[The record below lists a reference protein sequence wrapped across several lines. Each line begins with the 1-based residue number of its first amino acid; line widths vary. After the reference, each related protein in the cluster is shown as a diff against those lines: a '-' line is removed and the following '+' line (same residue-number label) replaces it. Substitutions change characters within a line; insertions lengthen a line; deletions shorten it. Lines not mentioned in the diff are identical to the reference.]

1 MKRTDARRLLPA
13 LALVAL
19 LVPAGAAPAAVKKPR
34 RPAYVPAL
42 RLVVERAYTLNAKR
56 IALQHQRVRIRG
68 LVRQFA
74 PNQVLSVR
82 VLVGRSRYVTVRRTV
97 RQHGA
102 GGVFSVEF
110 KAHRLGSLRA
120 FATGA
125 GLSARSRSVDVI
137 ARSAGG
143 GDRGL
148 KVSFLQHRLRD
159 LRYLV
164 STSGYYD
171 DATAR
176 AVLAYRKVNGMN
188 RTYSANAKIFE
199 RLAVKRGR
207 FRAHYPG
214 HGKHVEADLSR
225 QVLALF
231 DRNGKLFRVLVMSSG
246 KPSTPTVRGS
256 FRVYSKTPGVNSLGM
271 VNSNYFIGGYAI
283 HGYHDVPTYAASHGC
298 LRIPIP
304 NARFVFHWLDYGDRV
319 DVYRP

>member
-1 MKRTDARRLLPA
+1 M
-13 LALVAL
+13 
-19 LVPAGAAPAAVKKPR
+19 
-34 RPAYVPAL
+34 
-42 RLVVERAYTLNAKR
+42 
-56 IALQHQRVRIRG
+56 
-68 LVRQFA
+68 
-74 PNQVLSVR
+74 
-82 VLVGRSRYVTVRRTV
+82 
-97 RQHGA
+97 
-102 GGVFSVEF
+102 
-110 KAHRLGSLRA
+110 
-120 FATGA
+120 
-125 GLSARSRSVDVI
+125 
-137 ARSAGG
+137 
-143 GDRGL
+143 
-148 KVSFLQHRLRD
+148 
-159 LRYLV
+159 
-164 STSGYYD
+164 
-171 DATAR
+171 
-176 AVLAYRKVNGMN
+176 LAYRKVNGMN